1 MNKKGLIGNLIGT
14 FIVVLVAV
22 ALTPTIAQEI
32 NNTVNCISDNQTIDN
47 ISSAPK
53 GETGSFGGAGVETH
67 FGGYDGQV
75 VHKSFLSKYS
85 FVQTNKSIINPDCE
99 PITGPSKT
107 LLGLIPAFFALSL
120 LLIAIGI
127 VYSALRDAGVV

>member
-1 MNKKGLIGNLIGT
+1 MNKKGLIANLIGG
-14 FIVVLVAV
+14 FIVILVAV
-22 ALTPTIAQEI
+22 ALIPTIAQVI
-32 NNTVNCISDNQTIDN
+32 DNTVNCISNNQTIDN

-75 VHKSFLSKYS
+75 VHKSFLS
-85 FVQTNKSIINPDCE
+85 QTDKSIINPDCE

-107 LLGLIPAFFALSL
+107 LLGLIPVFFALCIL
-120 LLIAIGI
+120 TIVIMI
-127 VYSALRDAGVV
+127 VYSALQNAGVM